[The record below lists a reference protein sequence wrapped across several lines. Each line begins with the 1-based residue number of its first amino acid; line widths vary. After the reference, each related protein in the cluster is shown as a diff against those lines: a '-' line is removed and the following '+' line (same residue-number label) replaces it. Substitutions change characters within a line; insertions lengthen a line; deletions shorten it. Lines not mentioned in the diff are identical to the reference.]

1 MDYSLPRHNKKLNN
15 QSLFCWLV
23 LQQDLRAH
31 PPNPRSLIV
40 RYIPMS
46 KTKQLNHITTASGDF
61 DGNGSYGRYV
71 FLSGSGS
78 RAKRVAENH
87 FSNLVVRK
95 SDRGH
100 DLYLGTLESDGESID
115 VASIST
121 GMGVSS
127 VEIILSEL
135 IFAGARRF
143 LRIGTCG
150 SLQPEKIRV
159 PSAVVV
165 TAAVR
170 DERASADYAPLEV
183 PAVATPEYVEFLNK
197 AAIASDWGEH
207 TYCGIVHCKSTLY
220 GREFG
225 YSPLK
230 EVHDAYIRN
239 LSNLGVLAT
248 EMESSLLFILGM
260 CHNKDIKPIS
270 AGVAPPSFSAEDI
283 SVGTLLAVIGDD
295 QPFSD
300 AQELKGKSVEKII
313 EIALN
318 FVRLHYR
325 SVCVPA

>member
-1 MDYSLPRHNKKLNN
+1 M
-15 QSLFCWLV
+15 
-23 LQQDLRAH
+23 QQ
-31 PPNPRSLIV
+31 
-40 RYIPMS
+40 
-46 KTKQLNHITTASGDF
+46 TLNHITTEPGDF

-78 RAKRVAENH
+78 RARRVAENH

-100 DLYLGTLESDGESID
+100 DLYLGTLEADGVSIE

-150 SLQPEKIRV
+150 SLQPDIIRV

-170 DERASADYAPLEV
+170 DERASADYAPIEV
-183 PAVATPEYVEFLNK
+183 PAVATNEYVEFLNK

-207 TYCGIVHCKSTLY
+207 TYCGVVHCKSTLY

-230 EVHDAYIRN
+230 EAHESYIKN

-260 CHNKDIKPIS
+260 CHNKDIRPI
-270 AGVAPPSFSAEDI
+270 AANNPPADGEPKDI

-295 QPFSD
+295 QPFSEQQD
-300 AQELKGKSVEKII
+300 LKAKSVDKVI

-318 FVRLHYR
+318 FVKLHHTCTAYEE
-325 SVCVPA
+325 PAVSTS

>member
-1 MDYSLPRHNKKLNN
+1 ML
-15 QSLFCWLV
+15 
-23 LQQDLRAH
+23 
-31 PPNPRSLIV
+31 
-40 RYIPMS
+40 
-46 KTKQLNHITTASGDF
+46 KTLNHITTEEGDF
-61 DGNGSYGRYV
+61 EGNGSYGRYV

-78 RAKRVAENH
+78 RAKRIAVEH
-87 FSNLVVRK
+87 FTNLVIRK

-100 DLYLGTLESDGESID
+100 DLYLGNLESEGRQIE

-127 VEIILSEL
+127 MEIILSEL

-159 PSAVVV
+159 PSAIVV

-170 DERASADYAPLEV
+170 DEMASADYAPLEV
-183 PAVATPEYVEFLNK
+183 PAIATPEYVEFLKK
-197 AAIASDWGEH
+197 AAISSKWGEN

-230 EVHDAYIRN
+230 EVHDSYIKN
-239 LSNLGVLAT
+239 LTNLGVLAT

-260 CHNKDIKPIS
+260 CHNKTIS
-270 AGVAPPSFSAEDI
+270 PLSATSGAALLSTEDI
-283 SVGTLLAVIGDD
+283 SVGALLAVIGDD
-295 QPFSD
+295 QPFSEE
-300 AQELKGKSVEKII
+300 QTLKSRSIEKVI

-318 FVRLHYR
+318 FVKLHFK
-325 SVCVPA
+325 SVSLPN

>member
-1 MDYSLPRHNKKLNN
+1 ML
-15 QSLFCWLV
+15 
-23 LQQDLRAH
+23 
-31 PPNPRSLIV
+31 
-40 RYIPMS
+40 
-46 KTKQLNHITTASGDF
+46 KTLNHITTEKGDF
-61 DGNGSYGRYV
+61 EGNGSYGRYV
-71 FLSGSGS
+71 FLSGSGA
-78 RAKRVAENH
+78 RAKRIAINH
-87 FSNLVVRK
+87 FTNLVVRK

-100 DLYLGTLESDGESID
+100 DLYLGTLETENGKVE

-127 VEIILSEL
+127 MEIILSEL

-150 SLQPEKIRV
+150 SLQPGHIRV

-170 DERASADYAPLEV
+170 DEQASADYAPIEV
-183 PAVATPEYVEFLNK
+183 PAIATPEYVEFLKK
-197 AAIASDWGEH
+197 AAIDSAWGEN

-230 EVHDAYIRN
+230 EIHDSYVKN
-239 LSNLGVLAT
+239 LTNLGVLAT

-260 CHNKDIKPIS
+260 CHNKNIHPIS
-270 AGVAPPSFSAEDI
+270 GNTAAALLSKEDI
-283 SVGTLLAVIGDD
+283 SVGALLAVIGDD
-295 QPFSD
+295 QPFSEE
-300 AQELKGKSVEKII
+300 QSLKSLSVEKVI

-318 FVRLHYR
+318 FVTLHYK
-325 SVCVPA
+325 SLNVTV

>member
-1 MDYSLPRHNKKLNN
+1 M
-15 QSLFCWLV
+15 
-23 LQQDLRAH
+23 
-31 PPNPRSLIV
+31 
-40 RYIPMS
+40 
-46 KTKQLNHITTASGDF
+46 TTLNHITTEAGDF

-71 FLSGSGS
+71 FLSGSPS
-78 RAKRVAENH
+78 RAKRIATHH
-87 FSNLVVRK
+87 FTNLTVRP

-100 DLYLGTLESDGESID
+100 DLYLGTIACEGRQID
-115 VASIST
+115 VASIAT

-127 VEIILSEL
+127 MEIILSEL
-135 IFAGARRF
+135 IFAGGRRF

-170 DERASADYAPLEV
+170 DEMASADYAPIEV
-183 PAVATPEYVEFLNK
+183 PAIATPEYVEFLK
-197 AAIASDWGEH
+197 RAAMNSKWGDN

-230 EVHDAYIRN
+230 EVHDSYIRN

-260 CHNKDIKPIS
+260 CHNKNLRPIS
-270 AGVAPPSFSAEDI
+270 ATINESFHSTEDI
-283 SVGTLLAVIGDD
+283 SVGALLAVVGDD

-300 AQELKGKSVEKII
+300 EQALKVQSVEKVI

-318 FVRLHYR
+318 FVRLHYKA
-325 SVCVPA
+325 VHAGA

>member
-1 MDYSLPRHNKKLNN
+1 M
-15 QSLFCWLV
+15 
-23 LQQDLRAH
+23 LQ
-31 PPNPRSLIV
+31 
-40 RYIPMS
+40 
-46 KTKQLNHITTASGDF
+46 TLNHITTEAGDF
-61 DGNGSYGRYV
+61 AGNGSYGRYV
-71 FLSGSGS
+71 FLSGSGA
-78 RAKRVAENH
+78 RAKRIAENH
-87 FSNLVVRK
+87 FANLVIRK

-100 DLYLGTLESDGESID
+100 DLYLGTIDVEGQSID

-127 VEIILSEL
+127 IEIILSEL

-170 DERASADYAPLEV
+170 DEKASADYAPIEV
-183 PAVATPEYVEFLNK
+183 PAVATPEYVEYLKK
-197 AAIASDWGEH
+197 AAISSDWGAH
-207 TYCGIVHCKSTLY
+207 TYCGVVHCKSTLY

-230 EVHDAYIRN
+230 EVHDSYIKN
-239 LSNLGVLAT
+239 LTNLGVLAT

-260 CHNKDIKPIS
+260 CHNKNVSPIS
-270 AGVAPPSFSAEDI
+270 INTMEASHSNKDI

-295 QPFSD
+295 QPFSEQKD
-300 AQELKGKSVEKII
+300 LKSKSVEKII

-318 FVRLHYR
+318 FVRLHFK
-325 SVCVPA
+325 SLKVPA

>member
-1 MDYSLPRHNKKLNN
+1 ML
-15 QSLFCWLV
+15 
-23 LQQDLRAH
+23 
-31 PPNPRSLIV
+31 
-40 RYIPMS
+40 
-46 KTKQLNHITTASGDF
+46 KTKTLNHITTSEGDF
-61 DGNGSYGRYV
+61 EGNGSYGRYV

-78 RAKRVAENH
+78 RAKRIAENH
-87 FSNLVVRK
+87 FKNLVIRK

-100 DLYLGTLESDGESID
+100 DLYLGTLERDGREVD

-143 LRIGTCG
+143 LRVGTCG
-150 SLQPEKIRV
+150 SLQPDKIRV
-159 PSAVVV
+159 PSAIIV

-170 DERASADYAPLEV
+170 DEKASADYAPIEV
-183 PAVATPEYVEFLNK
+183 PAIATPEYVEFLKK
-197 AAIASDWGEH
+197 AAIASGWG
-207 TYCGIVHCKSTLY
+207 TNTFCGTVHCKSTLY

-230 EVHDAYIRN
+230 EVHDSYIKN
-239 LSNLGVLAT
+239 LSNLGILAT

-260 CHNKDIKPIS
+260 CHNKTIRPILS
-270 AGVAPPSFSAEDI
+270 SGGRAAHTTEDI

-300 AQELKGKSVEKII
+300 EQDLKSQSVEKVI
-313 EIALN
+313 EIALA
-318 FVRLHYR
+318 FVGLHAQ
-325 SVCVPA
+325 SQTVS

>member
-1 MDYSLPRHNKKLNN
+1 MLN
-15 QSLFCWLV
+15 L
-23 LQQDLRAH
+23 
-31 PPNPRSLIV
+31 LIV
-40 RYIPMS
+40 RKNYML
-46 KTKQLNHITTASGDF
+46 KTKSLNHISVEEGDF
-61 DGNGSYGRYV
+61 EGNGSYGRYV

-78 RAKRVAENH
+78 RAKRVATDH
-87 FSNLVVRK
+87 FSNLQIRK
-95 SDRGH
+95 SERGH
-100 DLYLGTLESDGESID
+100 DLYLGNIEVDGKSID

-165 TAAVR
+165 TSAVR
-170 DERASADYAPLEV
+170 DEKASADYAPIEV
-183 PAVATPEYVEFLNK
+183 PAVATPEYVEFLKK
-197 AAIASDWGEH
+197 AAIASDWGEY
-207 TYCGIVHCKSTLY
+207 TYCGTVHCKSTLY

-230 EVHDAYIRN
+230 EVHDSYIKN

-260 CHNKDIKPIS
+260 CHNKNIRPIS
-270 AGVAPPSFSAEDI
+270 ASNGLAAHSSEDI

-300 AQELKGKSVEKII
+300 AQDLKSKSVEKVI

-318 FVRLHYR
+318 FVRLHFK
-325 SVCVPA
+325 SMF

>member
-1 MDYSLPRHNKKLNN
+1 
-15 QSLFCWLV
+15 
-23 LQQDLRAH
+23 
-31 PPNPRSLIV
+31 
-40 RYIPMS
+40 MS
-46 KTKQLNHITTASGDF
+46 KTKQLNHITTENGDF
-61 DGNGSYGRYV
+61 EGNGSYGRYV

-78 RAKRVAENH
+78 RAKRVAEHH

-100 DLYLGTLESDGESID
+100 DLYLGTLKSEGESID

-127 VEIILSEL
+127 IEIILSEL

-170 DERASADYAPLEV
+170 DERASADYAPIEV
-183 PAVATPEYVEFLNK
+183 PAVATPEYVEYLNK
-197 AAIASDWGEH
+197 AAIASDWGEN

-239 LSNLGVLAT
+239 LTNLGVLAT

-260 CHNKDIKPIS
+260 CHNKNIKPIS
-270 AGVAPPSFSAEDI
+270 AIDTPEDAAQDI

-325 SVCVPA
+325 SVCVPV

>member
-1 MDYSLPRHNKKLNN
+1 M
-15 QSLFCWLV
+15 
-23 LQQDLRAH
+23 LQ
-31 PPNPRSLIV
+31 
-40 RYIPMS
+40 
-46 KTKQLNHITTASGDF
+46 TLNHITTEVGDF
-61 DGNGSYGRYV
+61 AGNGSYGRYV
-71 FLSGSGS
+71 FLSGSGA
-78 RAKRVAENH
+78 RAKRIAENH
-87 FSNLVVRK
+87 FANLVIRK

-100 DLYLGTLESDGESID
+100 DLYLGTIDVDGQSID

-127 VEIILSEL
+127 IEIILSEL

-159 PSAVVV
+159 PSAVIV

-170 DERASADYAPLEV
+170 DEKASADYAPIEV
-183 PAVATPEYVEFLNK
+183 PAVATPEYVEYLKK
-197 AAIASDWGEH
+197 AAISSDWGAH
-207 TYCGIVHCKSTLY
+207 TYCGVVHCKSTLY

-230 EVHDAYIRN
+230 EVHDSYIKN
-239 LSNLGVLAT
+239 LTNLGVLAT

-260 CHNKDIKPIS
+260 CHNKNVSPIS
-270 AGVAPPSFSAEDI
+270 INTMEASHSNKDI

-295 QPFSD
+295 QPFSEQKD
-300 AQELKGKSVEKII
+300 LKSKSVEKII

-318 FVRLHYR
+318 FVRLHFK
-325 SVCVPA
+325 SLNVPA